1 MASQELR
8 NVSSLAHACIML
20 EFGHKLF
27 DATKKRVISI
37 DRDTGTYERI
47 ESNGRTGRRSVPS
60 NVNTLKQWSYQ
71 PYSTQELL
79 DEMKKELGFSERVYR
94 NKINEQGGASAYVN
108 RMGKMRSIKSILDDK
123 MYQEE
128 QKAKEDALKRE
139 AQNGHQETL
148 F

>member
-1 MASQELR
+1 MEAKELR
-8 NVSSLAHACIML
+8 NVTGLAHACIVL

-37 DRDTGTYERI
+37 DRDTETYERV
-47 ESNGRTGRRSVPS
+47 ESNGRTGRRSIPA
-60 NVNTLKQWSYQ
+60 NVNILKQWRYQ

-94 NKINEQGGASAYVN
+94 NKITGQGGASAYVN

-128 QKAKEDALKRE
+128 QKEKEEALKRE
-139 AQNGHQETL
+139 AQNGNQETL